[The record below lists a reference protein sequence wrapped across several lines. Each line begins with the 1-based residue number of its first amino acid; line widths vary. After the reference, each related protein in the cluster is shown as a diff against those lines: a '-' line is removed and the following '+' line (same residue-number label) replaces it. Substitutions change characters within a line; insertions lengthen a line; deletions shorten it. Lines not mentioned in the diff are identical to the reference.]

1 MINLAEYRSRPENLA
16 DFLPWAAL
24 VAPGVVLNK
33 DGSFQ
38 RSARF
43 RGPDLDSST
52 EHELVT
58 VTARINNALK
68 RLGSGWAVFIDAERH
83 AAGDYP
89 ESVFPDPLSRLVDAE
104 RRAAFDEIGS
114 HFESAYHVT
123 LTFLPPPEAAAKA
136 SQWLFETTR
145 VTSVDWQEHLARF
158 IAQADR
164 LLSLLDDVLPE
175 IKWLTDEETLTYL
188 HATISTKRHRIEVPE
203 VPFPL
208 DALLV
213 DEPLTGGLAPV
224 LGEAH
229 VRVVSVRGF
238 PTSTW
243 PGLLDDLNRLGF
255 AYRWS
260 TRFLFLDKAEAE
272 RELKKIR
279 RQWFAKR
286 KGIVTLLK
294 ETIFQTESPLV
305 DNDAS
310 NKAADADAALQELG
324 SDVVA
329 FGLVTSTV
337 IVTDPDAARAEE
349 KRLSVERAIQNRG
362 FVTISESFNAV
373 EATLGSLPGHVYANV
388 RQSPISTQNLAHL
401 MPVSAVWAGPAHN
414 ERLGGPPLMMTRTDG
429 ATPFRLNLHVGDVG
443 HTLIVGPTGS
453 GKSVLLAT
461 LILQFLRY
469 PNARVFAFDKGR
481 SVRATV
487 LGLGGQ
493 HYDLG
498 AVGSIAFQPL
508 AHLSDETELS
518 WAADWI
524 GSRIQHEGVE
534 ITPDIKDAIWSA
546 LLSLSTAPAAER
558 TLTGYCALLQLN
570 RLRQAL
576 QPYTLSGPHG
586 RLLDADEDRLG
597 RSRIQAFEMEEL
609 MHTPSA
615 VLPVLTYLFHRLEQ
629 WFDGAPTLLVLDE
642 AWVYLDDPT
651 FAMRLREWLK
661 TLRKLNVSVIFATQS
676 LADIQRSSIAPA
688 LIESCPSRLF
698 LPSPQA
704 TEPQL
709 RPIYEGFGL
718 NERQIEIIARAQPKR
733 HYYYQSRLGNRLFEL
748 GLGPVAL
755 SFVAASRPEDQ
766 REIDA
771 IVSAGEPGSF
781 AAQWL
786 RRRGL
791 DWAASLI
798 SQFPSNTETG
808 DQP

>member
-1 MINLAEYRSRPENLA
+1 MNLVEYRSRPESLA
-16 DFLPWAAL
+16 DFVPWAAL
-24 VAPGVVLNK
+24 VAPGVILNK

-38 RSARF
+38 RSAGF

-68 RLGSGWAVFIDAERH
+68 RLGSGWAVFIDAERY

-89 ESVFPDPLSRLVDAE
+89 ASLFPDPLSRLVDEE
-104 RRAAFDEIGS
+104 RRAAFEEIGS

-123 LTFLPPPEAAAKA
+123 LLHLPPPEATAQAG
-136 SQWLFETTR
+136 QWLFETTR
-145 VTSVDWQEHLARF
+145 STSVDWREHLTRF
-158 IAQADR
+158 VAESDR
-164 LLSLLDDVLPE
+164 FLSLLDDVLPE
-175 IKWLTDEETLTYL
+175 IKWLSDEETLTYL

-213 DEPLTGGLAPV
+213 DEALTGGLAPV

-255 AYRWS
+255 AYRWT

-324 SDVVA
+324 SDLVA

-337 IVTDPDAARAEE
+337 IVTDRDAAVAEE
-349 KRLSVERAIQNRG
+349 KRLSIERAIQNRG

-401 MPVSAVWAGPAHN
+401 MPVSAVWAGPARNDH
-414 ERLGGPPLMMTRTDG
+414 LGGPPFMMTRTDG

-469 PNARVFAFDKGR
+469 PGARVFAFDKGR

-508 AHLSDETELS
+508 SQLGDESELS

-524 GSRIQHEGVE
+524 GSRIHHEGIE
-534 ITPDIKDAIWSA
+534 TTPDIKDAIWSA
-546 LLSLSTAPAAER
+546 LVSLSTAPAAER
-558 TLTGYCALLQLN
+558 TLTGYCALLQSN

-651 FAMRLREWLK
+651 FATRLREWLK

-688 LIESCPSRLF
+688 LIESCPSRIF

-709 RPIYEGFGL
+709 KPIYEGFGL
-718 NERQIEIIARAQPKR
+718 NERQIEIIARAQPKK

-755 SFVAASRPEDQ
+755 AFVAASRPEDQ
-766 REIDA
+766 REIDE
-771 IVSAGEPGSF
+771 ILSAGQPADF
-781 AAQWL
+781 AAKWL
-786 RRRGL
+786 HRRGL

-798 SQFPSNTETG
+798 SQFPLNPQTG